1 MVVERA
7 YFEEQKTGF
16 AKALDT
22 AIETSLSV
30 AGRRVDLRLAWATW
44 IFARLCATGHSIKR
58 LSSPITSDY
67 GTTIDHA
74 SIGSLSRNIIEA
86 SILISYLTQG
96 GVSDDEW
103 SCRVLALH
111 LHDCTARVRL
121 FKGLGANEKYMK
133 QKNVLEDLR
142 SRLSRNSYFSNLESD
157 LQERIQSGSVIHLHG
172 LRSAAKVA
180 GWDKEH
186 FDAAYSYLSA
196 QPHSTPMGFYRMD
209 ERGIDNKAI
218 APYQFFFVGF
228 ALEHAQQSVTHAT
241 ARLRE
246 LFSKQENQRDAP
258 EQGSTV
264 AGGAAK

>member
-1 MVVERA
+1 MHEWTHAMNIADMTARRQLHPLWIL
-7 YFEEQKTGF
+7 EGF
-16 AKALDT
+16 
-22 AIETSLSV
+22 
-30 AGRRVDLRLAWATW
+30 
-44 IFARLCATGHSIKR
+44 
-58 LSSPITSDY
+58 
-67 GTTIDHA
+67 
-74 SIGSLSRNIIEA
+74 GSLYEQVGINDGRAVGYTN
-86 SILISYLTQG
+86 
-96 GVSDDEW
+96 W
-103 SCRVLALH
+103 
-111 LHDCTARVRL
+111 RL
-121 FKGLGANEKYMK
+121 PQIQSM
-133 QKNVLEDLR
+133 
-142 SRLSRNSYFSNLESD
+142 
-157 LQERIQSGSVIHLHG
+157 IQSGSVIHLHG

-186 FDAAYSYLSA
+186 FDAVYSYLSA